1 MTQTV
6 LVFLDRAFPDG
17 RIEDATKPQLFA
29 TDLGATRGDGVF
41 ETALVLDG
49 HVRKLPAHLSRMT
62 RSAALLDLE
71 VPDHTVWERAIV
83 TALDEYQRTMGP
95 LTEVVLKLV
104 VTRGVEGAHEPTC
117 WVAASAPAPAAKRQ
131 REEGID
137 VLLLDRGYDSDLGER
152 APWLLLGAKTLSYAV
167 NMAALRYAHAHGADD
182 VIFTSADGKVLE
194 GPTSTVLIA
203 HAERAPSD
211 ARSGGA
217 HDAGRVTLKRLVTP
231 QLDSGILPGTSQG
244 ALFAAAK
251 DAGWELGYGPLEPE
265 DLFDAD
271 AVWLISSVRL
281 LTPVNH
287 VDGKAIGSDP
297 ELAKALTEE
306 LAGLFDKIA

>member
-6 LVFLDRAFPDG
+6 LVFLDRALPDG

-41 ETALVLDG
+41 ETLLVLDG
-49 HVRKLPAHLSRMT
+49 HVRKLPAHLSRMQH
-62 RSAALLDLE
+62 SAAVLELE
-71 VPDHTVWERAIV
+71 VPGHEAWERAIV
-83 TALDEYQRTMGP
+83 TALDEYQRAVGP
-95 LTEVVLKLV
+95 LTEVVVKLV
-104 VTRGVEGAHEPTC
+104 ATRGVEGAHEATC

-167 NMAALRYAHAHGADD
+167 NMAALRYAHSHGADD
-182 VIFTSADGKVLE
+182 VIFTSSDGQVLE
-194 GPTSTVLIA
+194 GPTSTVLLA
-203 HAERAPSD
+203 HAETD
-211 ARSGGA
+211 
-217 HDAGRVTLKRLVTP
+217 DAGRVTARRLVTP
-231 QLDSGILPGTSQG
+231 RLDSGILPGTSQG

-251 DAGWELGYGPLEPE
+251 EAGWELGYGPLVPD

-287 VDGKAIGSDP
+287 LDGKPIGADP
-297 ELAKALTEE
+297 VLAKALTDE
-306 LAGLFDKIA
+306 LAALFDKIH